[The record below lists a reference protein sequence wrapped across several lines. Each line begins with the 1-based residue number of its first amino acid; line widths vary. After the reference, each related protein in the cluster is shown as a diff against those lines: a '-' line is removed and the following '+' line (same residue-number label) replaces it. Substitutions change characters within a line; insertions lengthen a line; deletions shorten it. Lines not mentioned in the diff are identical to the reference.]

1 MKCEDHGIPQAR
13 HRLILLGVKSD
24 IRLSP
29 DVVMRL
35 PLKAREAVTID
46 DVIEDLPIIRS
57 MLSQEEDT
65 AEKWQKAVRSFGQS
79 DIMEYV
85 KKREPEV
92 HAFIDHTLAL
102 FPTLRSW
109 AASSVP
115 TIGKGH
121 GGSRYTASGI
131 GTTIF

>member
-1 MKCEDHGIPQAR
+1 M
-13 HRLILLGVKSD
+13 KSD

-29 DVVMRL
+29 DAVRL

-46 DVIEDLPIIRS
+46 DVIQDLPIIRS

-65 AEKWQKAVRSFGQS
+65 AEKWQKAVRSFGQ
-79 DIMEYV
+79 
-85 KKREPEV
+85 EPHRMLRSEA
-92 HAFIDHTLAL
+92 HKLGSIYHTLCL
-102 FPTLRSW
+102 FRPLGGEFCANNR
-109 AASSVP
+109 
-115 TIGKGH
+115 KGH